1 MRILVSLN
9 DIVDGLKDSSS
20 DSVIL
25 KEASDRQEVKQ
36 TPELNGEQIQ
46 TRHQKFLGYLPVK
59 ERLGAHKLLN
69 RQIRP
74 SISVI
79 IPVYNGRKYLKEAI
93 ESVARQTLLPV
104 ELIIVDDGSSDDSL
118 SILKDMELPFPVI
131 EIFQEN
137 GGQGTARNHGARLA
151 KGTYLAFLDQDDR
164 WYPEHLEK
172 LVKPFSK
179 MRRIGW
185 VYSNLDEID
194 RQGQLVST
202 SMLNNL
208 SSKHPK
214 TNLIDLLSH
223 DMFILPSASIISKEA
238 FDSING
244 FDVRLRGYED
254 DDIFLRLFRKGYR
267 NVYLPQA
274 LSQWRIYHSSSSF
287 SARMAESRKIYAGK
301 LVKTYPDDP
310 GLARFWVRDCI
321 APRFL
326 HNSLGDFFSGRAARN
341 FDKCEAAL
349 GDILYYAK
357 LTHKKT
363 WVKLNVL
370 VCMWRVRLELLRQY
384 KACSKMLTQVFSSGL
399 EPQSD
404 EYEGAASA
412 FSKN

>member
-1 MRILVSLN
+1 MRILSMN
-9 DIVDGLKDSSS
+9 GIVDQLKNLPS
-20 DSVIL
+20 DGVVL
-25 KEASDRQEVKQ
+25 EEASNKQEVKQ
-36 TPELNGEQIQ
+36 NQQSEKAATK
-46 TRHQKFLGYLPVK
+46 TRHENSLGYLPVK
-59 ERLGAHKLLN
+59 DRTGAYKLLS

-74 SISVI
+74 AISVI
-79 IPVYNGRKYLKEAI
+79 IPVYNGRKYLREAV

-104 ELIIVDDGSSDDSL
+104 ELILVDDGSSDDSL
-118 SILKDMELPFPVI
+118 SLVKDMELPFPVI
-131 EIFQEN
+131 EILQEN
-137 GGQGTARNHGARLA
+137 GGQGTARNHGAKVAR
-151 KGTYLAFLDQDDR
+151 GTYLAFLDQDDR

-172 LVKPFSK
+172 LVRPFAK

-202 SMLNNL
+202 SMLKNL
-208 SSKHPK
+208 SSTHPK

-238 FDSING
+238 FDAVSG

-287 SARMAESRKIYAGK
+287 SSRMAESRRIYAGK

-363 WVKLNVL
+363 WIKLNVL
-370 VCMWRVRLELLRQY
+370 VGIWRVRLEFVRQY
-384 KACSKMLTQVFSSGL
+384 KTMKKILTQAFSLGL
-399 EPQSD
+399 ERQSE
-404 EYEGAASA
+404 EYEATASA
-412 FSKN
+412 FSKY